1 MTRLTSKQLHAIAD
15 WCRERQILPDR
26 IDGSDVAAACR
37 ALGIAQVG
45 DFGLYEIKEIGALCE
60 AE

>member
-1 MTRLTSKQLHAIAD
+1 MTRLTSKQLDAIAD

-37 ALGIAQVG
+37 SLSIAQDG
-45 DFGLYEIKEIGALCE
+45 DFDLHDVKEVSSL
-60 AE
+60 

>member
-1 MTRLTSKQLHAIAD
+1 MTRLTSKQLHAVAD

-37 ALGIAQVG
+37 SLGIAQDG
-45 DFGLYEIKEIGALCE
+45 DFDLYEINEIGSLCE